1 MERNTGV
8 TLKENHNEW
17 AYSLVELMVVLAIIG
32 IIAAITLPN
41 LTFASNKVS
50 RYEVM
55 THLLRLQLEQE
66 NNWVLYGAY
75 KPLTDLPPLAVNGAV
90 MSTVVLSPTHYE
102 FNATMSFLDAADTCR
117 TLTITA
123 SAQSPSGCW
132 GSRL

>member
-1 MERNTGV
+1 MERKNGI
-8 TLKENHNEW
+8 TLKDNHKER

-41 LTFASNKVS
+41 LTFANNKVS

-55 THLLRLQLEQE
+55 TYLLRLQLEQE
-66 NNWVLYGAY
+66 NNWVLYGYY

-90 MSTVVLSPTHYE
+90 ISTVALSPTHYE
-102 FNATMSFLDAADTCR
+102 FNVTMSFLDVSDTCR

-123 SAQSPSGCW
+123 GSQSPSGCW
-132 GSRL
+132 

>member
-1 MERNTGV
+1 MERNNGV
-8 TLKENHNEW
+8 TLKDNDKER
-17 AYSLVELMVVLAIIG
+17 AYALVELMVVLAIIG

-75 KPLTDLPPLAVNGAV
+75 KPLADLPPLAVNGAV
-90 MSTVVLSPTHYE
+90 MSTVVLSPSHYE
-102 FNATMSFLDAADTCR
+102 FNVTMSFLDVSDTCR
-117 TLTITA
+117 TLTITEA
-123 SAQSPSGCW
+123 SQSPSGCW
-132 GSRL
+132 GHRI